1 MSYNLGTLYRN
12 QAIIKQDEFKQEMM
26 RRDQAMKRSDDLIG
40 ALRWF
45 RRLAD
50 AVVEEIMHDIR
61 SYDIRPYYDV
71 YYDPHDPFCDSYVQ
85 LIRDKLYTQYIYG
98 YDMEC
103 VGISKNPAIATIR
116 IKPHSN

>member
-26 RRDQAMKRSDDLIG
+26 RRDQAMKHPRDLIG